1 MLAATPPPAPLVL
14 IVDDSP
20 VDRLVTGRLLAKA
33 GGWRVAHAGDGEE
46 ALAAI
51 GREVPAAVLT
61 DLQMPRMDGL
71 ALVERVREDYPKVP
85 VVLMTGNGSEEIA
98 LAAMR
103 AGAASYVPKRSLA
116 TELVATLERV
126 LAASRTDGQRA
137 RVLGCLAGR
146 VSRFVLENDPGLV
159 QPLLAMLREDLL
171 AVGVCDQTEATRV
184 GIALEEALLNAIYHG
199 NLGVSSNLKQE
210 GDGSAFYQLAD
221 ERRGLAPYCD
231 RRVRVGVRVTA
242 AAAAFVVADD
252 GPGFDVS
259 ALPDPTDPEN
269 LIRPSGR
276 GILFM
281 RMFMDDVRYS
291 PKGNRVTLVKRRA
304 VPEAEAAREA
314 VPEAVAA

>member
-1 MLAATPPPAPLVL
+1 MPTPPPAPLVL

-20 VDRLVTGRLLAKA
+20 VDRLVVGRLLTKA
-33 GGWRVAHAGDGEE
+33 GGWQVAHAGNGEE

-51 GREVPAAVLT
+51 AKCPPAVVLT

-71 ALVERVREDYPKVP
+71 ALVERVREEFPKVP

-116 TELVATLERV
+116 TELVATLDKV
-126 LAASRTDGQRA
+126 VAASQTDGQRA
-137 RVLGCLAGR
+137 RVLGCLGGR
-146 VSRFVLENDPGLV
+146 VSRFVLDNDPGLV
-159 QPLLAMLREDLL
+159 QPLIAMIREDLL

-184 GIALEEALLNAIYHG
+184 GIALEECLLNAIYHG
-199 NLGVSSNLKQE
+199 NLGVSSSLKQE
-210 GDGSAFYQLAD
+210 GDGSAFYKLAA
-221 ERRGLAPYCD
+221 ERRGEAPYRD

-242 AAAAFVVADD
+242 EAASFTIADD

-259 ALPDPTDPEN
+259 SLPDPTDPEN

-281 RMFMDDVRYS
+281 RMFMDDVRYN
-291 PKGNRVTLVKRRA
+291 PRGNRVALVKRRA
-304 VPEAEAAREA
+304 VPESDSDTVVEEAGE
-314 VPEAVAA
+314 PVAA

>member
-1 MLAATPPPAPLVL
+1 MLAQTPTPGPLVL

-51 GREVPAAVLT
+51 GREVPAVVLT

-71 ALVERVREDYPKVP
+71 ALVERVREEHPKVP

-98 LAAMR
+98 LQALK
-103 AGAASYVPKRSLA
+103 AGAASYVPKRNLA
-116 TELVATLERV
+116 TDLVAALEQV
-126 LAASRTDGQRA
+126 VSASKTDDRRA
-137 RVLGCLAGR
+137 RALGCLAGR
-146 VSRFVLENDPGLV
+146 ASRFVLDNDPELV
-159 QPLLAMLREDLL
+159 QPLLAMFREDIL
-171 AVGVCDQTEATRV
+171 AVGLCDQTEVTRV

-199 NLGVSSNLKQE
+199 NLGVSSGLKQE
-210 GDGSAFYQLAD
+210 GDGSAFYRLAA
-221 ERRGLAPYCD
+221 ERRAEAPYAD
-231 RRVRVGVRVTA
+231 RRVRVGVRVSADA
-242 AAAAFVVADD
+242 ATFVIADD
-252 GPGFDVS
+252 GPGFDIS

-281 RMFMDDVRYS
+281 RMFMDDVRYN
-291 PKGNRVTLVKRRA
+291 PTGNRVTLVKRKS
-304 VPEAEAAREA
+304 VPEAEAAG
-314 VPEAVAA
+314 AVAEAAAA

>member
-1 MLAATPPPAPLVL
+1 MHAQTPPPAPLVL
-14 IVDDSP
+14 VVDDSP
-20 VDRLVTGRLLAKA
+20 VDRLVAGRLLAKA
-33 GGWRVAHAGDGEE
+33 GGWRVAQAGDGEE

-61 DLQMPRMDGL
+61 DLQMPRLDGL
-71 ALVERVREDYPKVP
+71 ALVERVREEYPKVP

-116 TELVATLERV
+116 AELVPTLEKV
-126 LAASRTDGQRA
+126 VAASKSDGQRA
-137 RVLGCLAGR
+137 RVLGRLAGR
-146 VSRFVLENDPGLV
+146 VSRFVLDNDPGLV
-159 QPLLAMLREDLL
+159 QPLIAILREDLL

-184 GIALEEALLNAIYHG
+184 GVALEECLLNAIYHG
-199 NLGVSSNLKQE
+199 NLGVSSSLKQD
-210 GDGSAFYQLAD
+210 GDGSAFYRLAA
-221 ERRGLAPYCD
+221 ERREEAPYRD
-231 RRVRVGVRVTA
+231 RRVRVGVRVGRRA
-242 AAAAFVVADD
+242 ATFVVADD

-281 RMFMDDVRYS
+281 RMFMDEVRYN
-291 PKGNRVTLVKRRA
+291 PQGNRVTLVKRRA
-304 VPEAEAAREA
+304 VPEAGAAEAAA
-314 VPEAVAA
+314 DAAAA

>member
-1 MLAATPPPAPLVL
+1 MPTTPPPAQLVL

-33 GGWRVAHAGDGEE
+33 GGWQVAHAGDGEE

-51 GREVPAAVLT
+51 AKAPPAVVLT
-61 DLQMPRMDGL
+61 DLQMPKMDGL
-71 ALVERVREDYPKVP
+71 ALVERVREEFPKVP

-98 LAAMR
+98 LQALR
-103 AGAASYVPKRSLA
+103 AGAASYVPKRNLA
-116 TELVATLERV
+116 TDLVATLEQV
-126 LAASRTDGQRA
+126 VSASKTDGQRA

-146 VSRFVLENDPGLV
+146 VSRFVLDNDPALV
-159 QPLLAMLREDLL
+159 QPLLAMFREDLL
-171 AVGVCDQTEATRV
+171 AVGLCDQTEVTRV
-184 GIALEEALLNAIYHG
+184 GVALEEALLNAIYHG
-199 NLGVSSNLKQE
+199 NLGVSSSLKQE
-210 GDGSAFYQLAD
+210 GDGSGFYKLAA
-221 ERRGLAPYCD
+221 ERREQEPYAA

-242 AAAAFVVADD
+242 EAASFVIADD
-252 GPGFDVS
+252 GPGFDIS

-281 RMFMDDVRYS
+281 RMFMDDIRYNAA
-291 PKGNRVTLVKRRA
+291 GNRVTLVKRRA
-304 VPEAEAAREA
+304 VPEAADP